1 MRLRRF
7 FATPVRLARD
17 LPIWA
22 KLTLT
27 TLGMVVML
35 ATVSWFS
42 LDRMVAVGAL
52 QDGVATEAAAERQ
65 IQQSLLATL
74 ELRVVSRE
82 LQYQQTVAAVNA
94 AAERAAA
101 QHAVA
106 RADLQQALAA
116 MADAAD
122 KDRLAKALDGLEQIA
137 DAVKREATL
146 RAEMLT
152 VRQKRLL
159 QMRPTFET
167 SLGLFIEEL
176 ARGGQAMSGVD
187 SVRDT
192 TGPAAASADARNP
205 ELQAVTAY
213 RLAMARLQGAALTF
227 MATGSG
233 AAASEVRD
241 AIADADK
248 QMALIMAGDPSDA
261 VKLSDAVKADAHSV
275 DIFGK
280 AMAQAAADLIAQT
293 RQLQAIAQT
302 EVETASQAMQH
313 EIEQEAQSITARVR
327 AASDQAQQAR
337 DKALRDL
344 MMLIGGIAAMMLL
357 AGGVTTYAI
366 AVPLRSLTRTLQA
379 IAGGDTAAPVRFTHR
394 RDEIGRMAA
403 AVATLR
409 GVMQQAFVQSQMI
422 EQIPIGVM
430 TAAGTGDFPISYVNP
445 ETVRIMTLIG
455 DHLPVLPDQ
464 LPGQSLDIFNLQHG
478 GLRPEGQ
485 GPEGHR
491 PEGHRPEG
499 HRPEAR
505 SAAGKA
511 EQRAMLR
518 DPANLPFRARMAIGR
533 ETFDLRVSAIN
544 DRHGVYVGPMLTW
557 HRVTDHVRLVAQFEQ
572 TVGTI
577 ATTVG
582 DAAARMKDTAVAMT
596 TAAGAA
602 GQHTTA
608 VAAASDQASANVNAV
623 SAGADELAASV
634 AEINRQVTESARIA
648 GQAVQ
653 EAEATDRCVSGL
665 NEAAARIGS
674 VVKLISDIAGRTNL
688 LALNATIEAARAG
701 EAGRGFAVVASEV
714 KTLATQTTRATD
726 EIAAQISS
734 MQGATDQAVTA
745 LRSIAATIQRMNN
758 ITTTIAGAV
767 DEQGAA
773 TQEIARSVQ
782 QAATGTQAVNTNI
795 AAVAQAVD
803 RSGTQAGAV
812 LQAATAL
819 TEQSDALKREVE
831 TFLGA
836 VQRAA

>member
-1 MRLRRF
+1 MAWRSRRRSSGRS
-7 FATPVRLARD
+7 AQ
-17 LPIWA
+17 
-22 KLTLT
+22 
-27 TLGMVVML
+27 
-35 ATVSWFS
+35 
-42 LDRMVAVGAL
+42 AL
-52 QDGVATEAAAERQ
+52 Q
-65 IQQSLLATL
+65 ATL

-82 LQYQQTVAAVNA
+82 LQYQQTITAVNA

-101 QHAVA
+101 QHTAA

-116 MADAAD
+116 VHDAAD
-122 KDRLAKALDGLEQIA
+122 KDRLGTAIAGLDGIA

-167 SLGLFIEEL
+167 SLRLFIDEV

-192 TGPAAASADARNP
+192 AAPAAASADAGNP

-233 AAASEVRD
+233 AAANEVRD
-241 AIADADK
+241 AIADADRN
-248 QMALIMAGDPSDA
+248 MARITSGDPADAAKVSGAARVSDA
-261 VKLSDAVKADAHSV
+261 VRADARSV
-275 DIFGK
+275 DVFGR
-280 AMAQAAADLIAQT
+280 AMAQAATDLIAQT

-302 EVETASQAMQH
+302 EVETASQAMQRA
-313 EIEQEAQSITARVR
+313 IEQEAQSITARAQ
-327 AASDQAQQAR
+327 AASDHAHQAR
-337 DKALRDL
+337 DMALRDL
-344 MMLIGGIAAMMLL
+344 MVLIGGIAAMMLL
-357 AGGVTTYAI
+357 VGGVTTYAI
-366 AVPLRSLTRTLQA
+366 AAPLRSLTRTLQA
-379 IAGGDTAAPVRFTHR
+379 IAGGNTTTPVRFTHW
-394 RDEIGRMAA
+394 RDETGRMAA

-409 GVMQQAFVQSQMI
+409 AVMQQAFVQSQMI

-430 TAAGTGDFPISYVNP
+430 TAAGSGDLPIHYVNP
-445 ETVRIMTLIG
+445 ETVRIMTLIER
-455 DHLPVLPDQ
+455 HLPVPPDQ
-464 LPGQSLDIFNLQHG
+464 LQGQSLDIFNLQRDG
-478 GLRPEGQ
+478 SGL
-485 GPEGHR
+485 
-491 PEGHRPEG
+491 
-499 HRPEAR
+499 EAQR
-505 SAAGKA
+505 SAGGTMA
-511 EQRAMLR
+511 QHAMLS
-518 DPANLPFRARMAIGR
+518 DPANLPFRTRLAIGD
-533 ETFDLRVSAIN
+533 ETFELNVSAIN
-544 DRHGVYVGPMLTW
+544 DRHGAYVGPMLTW
-557 HRVTDHVRLVAQFEQ
+557 HRVTDHVHLVARFEQ

-582 DAAARMKDTAVAMT
+582 RSAARMKDTAVAMT

-608 VAAASDQASANVNAV
+608 VAAASDQASANVSAV

-634 AEINRQVTESARIA
+634 AEINRQVTELARIA

-653 EAEATDRCVSGL
+653 EAEATDRCVGGL
-665 NEAAARIGS
+665 NAAATRIGN

-701 EAGRGFAVVASEV
+701 EAGRGFAVVAAEV
-714 KTLATQTTRATD
+714 KTLATQTARATD
-726 EIAAQISS
+726 EIAAQITA
-734 MQGATDQAVTA
+734 MQGATHQAVTA
-745 LRSIAATIQRMNN
+745 LRSIAATIQRMNG

-767 DEQGAA
+767 EEQGAA

-782 QAATGTQAVNTNI
+782 QAATGTQAVNSNI

-812 LQAATAL
+812 LQAATEL